1 MSDTSLGP
9 TERPVYPPV
18 ANDPEVVGSD
28 GVEVRPSGVDDHQ
41 GPSAAEHQ
49 GPSASEVAPGMIPG
63 RVRRRTKL
71 ERASMRILA
80 TGGIVGVATALGAV
94 LVGENIAGW
103 IVGLAVGVTSV
114 VLAAVLW
121 SSRQL

>member
-1 MSDTSLGP
+1 MSDTSLGH
-9 TERPVYPPV
+9 TETPGYPPV
-18 ANDPEVVGSD
+18 ADGAVEPVGSD
-28 GVEVRPSGVDDHQ
+28 GVEVQPPEDRPHAGQ
-41 GPSAAEHQ
+41 EPSL
-49 GPSASEVAPGMIPG
+49 GMIPG

-94 LVGENIAGW
+94 LVNNDIAGW
-103 IVGLAVGVTSV
+103 VVGMVVGLTSV
-114 VLAAVLW
+114 ILAAVLW

>member
-1 MSDTSLGP
+1 MSDASLGY
-9 TERPVYPPV
+9 TETPGSPPP
-18 ANDPEVVGSD
+18 ANGDAEVVRPE
-28 GVEVRPSGVDDHQ
+28 GVEVAPPDDRHEPRPEPDPAQ
-41 GPSAAEHQ
+41 
-49 GPSASEVAPGMIPG
+49 GMIPG

-94 LVGENIAGW
+94 LVDNDIAGW
-103 IVGLAVGVTSV
+103 IVGMVVGLTSV

>member
-1 MSDTSLGP
+1 MSDTSLGH
-9 TERPVYPPV
+9 TETPVYPPV
-18 ANDPEVVGSD
+18 ANGDVEVVGPD
-28 GVEVRPSGVDDHQ
+28 GVEGGPPDARHQPRTEPDPSQ
-41 GPSAAEHQ
+41 
-49 GPSASEVAPGMIPG
+49 GMIPG

-94 LVGENIAGW
+94 LLDNDIAGW
-103 IVGLAVGVTSV
+103 IVGMVVGLTSV